1 MMNFEMLIFNF
12 SKYTNYFRID
22 LHVINAINLI

>member
-12 SKYTNYFRID
+12 SKYTNNFPID
-22 LHVINAINLI
+22 HHVLNAINLI